1 MNANEL
7 AELMSLKVSAA
18 LAETADP
25 NLPTGVVR
33 AVASLIEAGS
43 TNCALVAFTNVA
55 LTTADPTIQTNLL
68 SKQAGGEDSRSLY
81 KKSVR
86 PHLVAKAK
94 EMEVSFIPSED
105 PYVSNP
111 FREPKVDAGWVAKRK
126 NKLAGAEELRLVLE
140 WVSDNRDHAK
150 SVLISLAQHL
160 TAKLELGKIAYDL
173 PPRMPVSKANSILA
187 QWLAGQSSGGARLE
201 IAATALLRHCAT
213 FLAGAWDRVESHQ
226 VNDPVPYDQI
236 CWRGSKVIALGEC
249 KDQEVTIG
257 HIMQLA
263 DQMRGR
269 DCERGFIF
277 TRAEWLQKSDQS
289 AIDTAIAG
297 RNLLGYRIDI
307 IEIGEAVRSW
317 LPIIDRDDGDVV
329 RFMKTLTTELD
340 LRGELKDRQDLAK
353 LIDAALR

>member
-1 MNANEL
+1 MNATEL
-7 AELMSLKVSAA
+7 ADKMSIEVATA
-18 LAETADP
+18 LADTANP
-25 NLPTGVVR
+25 NLPAEIG
-33 AVASLIEAGS
+33 AAIGSLIESGS

-55 LTTADPTIQTNLL
+55 LTAADPEIQTNLL

-86 PHLVAKAK
+86 PQLVAKAK

-105 PYVSNP
+105 PFVSNP
-111 FREPKVDAGWVAKRK
+111 FREPKVDAVWVAKRK
-126 NKLAGAEELRLVLE
+126 NKLAGAEELRFVLE
-140 WVSDNRDHAK
+140 WVSNNRDVAK
-150 SVLISLAQHL
+150 SVLTSLAQHL

-173 PPRMPVSKANSILA
+173 PPRMPVSKASWIIA
-187 QWLAGQSSGGARLE
+187 SWLAGQSSGGARLE
-201 IAATALLRHCAT
+201 IAATALLRHCGT

-226 VNDPVPYDQI
+226 VNDPLPYDQI

-249 KDQEVTIG
+249 KDQEVVVG

-263 DQMRGR
+263 NQMRGR

-277 TRAEWLQKSDQS
+277 TRAEWLQKSDQK
-289 AIDTAIAG
+289 AIEDAIAG

-307 IEIGEAVRSW
+307 IEINEAIRSW
-317 LPIIDRDDGDVV
+317 LPFIDKEDGDVV
-329 RFMKTLTTELD
+329 RFMKTLTSELD
-340 LRGELKDRQDLAK
+340 LWGELKDRQELAK